1 MSADKVTGSF
11 FMPKNCTVAADL
23 NSRKLVL
30 LILDHKL
37 TTQKGYALTPEA
49 AQQIAVGL
57 TKNAEAVLAKR
68 NTRDQPAAAKTSS
81 VRPES

>member
-1 MSADKVTGSF
+1 MYADKVTGSF

-49 AQQIAVGL
+49 AQQIAVGF
-57 TKNAEAVLAKR
+57 TKNAEAVRR
-68 NTRDQPAAAKTSS
+68 NGTLGINRQLQKHH
-81 VRPES
+81 R